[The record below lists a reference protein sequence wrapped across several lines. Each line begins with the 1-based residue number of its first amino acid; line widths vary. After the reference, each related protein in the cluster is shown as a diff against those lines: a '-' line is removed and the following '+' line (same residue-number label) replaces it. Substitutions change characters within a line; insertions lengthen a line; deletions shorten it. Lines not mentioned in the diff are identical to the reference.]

1 MGLSPQGDKLF
12 YIYIMNRIFSLR
24 FLSLVLLFNLCTRV
38 LAAAD
43 LTFYQEKGKKT
54 VETKQA
60 DPKETQVKPSQPEI
74 KQVPKA
80 KKQPKPASVKP
91 KVQPQKVKIVKPN
104 IKKR

>member
-1 MGLSPQGDKLF
+1 
-12 YIYIMNRIFSLR
+12 MNRIFSLR
-24 FLSLVLLFNLCTRV
+24 FLGLAVLFSLYTRV
-38 LAAAD
+38 VTASD
-43 LTFYQEKGKKT
+43 VVFYQEKDKKT

-80 KKQPKPASVKP
+80 KRQLKPASVKP
-91 KVQPQKVKIVKPN
+91 KVQPQKIKIVKPN